1 MIQELR
7 KLADTVTVGKEPS
20 PPKKKGKTTSQPQ
33 KDVQTTSAM
42 MVTSSKQSKAPQA
55 KKPQSCK
62 HCGKFVIHTDGICD
76 VYNVP
81 SANMAS
87 SGIRDTPN
95 MSVVFQNMDFG
106 NDNDNT
112 EYLFVNDFGNLDD
125 LTLAR
130 FMRMVAE
137 PIRTS
142 PVYDVSDDDVAP
154 VQAPNHMFLPP
165 DDPPI
170 APDLLNIKNCTRQLE
185 LYNRVCMEIQDVDA
199 QPLRYGR
206 HQYPGAVRADR
217 PGNRICYAYLKPG
230 EQLRVRRGTPKSVL
244 RERQIN
250 SMLRRMWFGYRYQAA
265 MSFPA
270 MNPKHMFIYSGMVYR
285 I

>member
-1 MIQELR
+1 MEP
-7 KLADTVTVGKEPS
+7 VGQEPS
-20 PPKKKGKTTSQPQ
+20 TPQKKGKTTSQPR
-33 KDVQTTSAM
+33 KDGQATSAM
-42 MVTSSKQSKAPQA
+42 MITNSKQTSAPSA

-81 SANMAS
+81 SVNLAN

-106 NDNDNT
+106 MDNDNS
-112 EYLFVNDFGNLDD
+112 EYLFVNDFGNLDE
-125 LTLAR
+125 LTLER
-130 FMRMVAE
+130 FMQGVAE
-137 PIRTS
+137 PLRTS

-154 VQAPNHMFLPP
+154 VQAANQMFLPP

-170 APDLLNIKNCTRQLE
+170 VPDLSNVKSCTKQLE

-206 HQYPGAVRADR
+206 
-217 PGNRICYAYLKPG
+217 
-230 EQLRVRRGTPKSVL
+230 
-244 RERQIN
+244 RQ
-250 SMLRRMWFGYRYQAA
+250 
-265 MSFPA
+265 
-270 MNPKHMFIYSGMVYR
+270 
-285 I
+285 